1 MSTLRRG
8 VLERAI
14 VASSRGQAQ
23 GQQITVVGAGVIGL
37 TTAVVLQR
45 DGHRVQVIAAARG
58 ERTTSAVAAALWHP
72 FLANPP
78 ERVNAWSSRSLDE
91 LTRIANEHPEAGV
104 DLLTAREA
112 ADDTRLPWWAPS
124 VPDLAL
130 EPGPHPLGAP
140 YSLRFTAPRIEP
152 SLHLP
157 WLEAQLDCPVR
168 AEHVRSLAEVEGDC
182 IVNCTG
188 LGARALTG
196 DGELIGVY
204 GQVAIVEP
212 GEIPPDVALG
222 DERDESALVYVIPRR
237 REIVIGGC
245 FIPSPDD
252 RPLTPD
258 PELADAMLQRVRAAG
273 LKPGRLLGSRAGLRP
288 YRSTVRVEREGRV
301 IHNYGHGGSGY
312 TLAWGCAHEVSA
324 MLRDGNGSTHGHV

>member
-1 MSTLRRG
+1 MGSSG
-8 VLERAI
+8 SRA
-14 VASSRGQAQ
+14 QA
-23 GQQITVVGAGVIGL
+23 QQITVVGAGVIGL

-45 DGHRVQVIAAARG
+45 DGHRVQVIAAERG

-72 FLANPP
+72 FQADPP
-78 ERVNAWSSRSLDE
+78 ERVNAWSRRSLDE

-140 YSLRFTAPRIEP
+140 YSWRFTAPRIEP

-168 AEHVRSLAEVEGDC
+168 IERVPSLASVDGDC
-182 IVNCTG
+182 VVNCTG

-196 DGELIGVY
+196 DDELLALY

-212 GEIPPDVALG
+212 GEIHPDVALG
-222 DERDESALVYVIPRR
+222 DERDETALVYVVPRR

-245 FIPSPDD
+245 VVPSSDD

-258 PELADAMLQRVRAAG
+258 PELTDAMLQRVRAAG
-273 LKPGRLLGSRAGLRP
+273 LKPGRLLGARAGLRP
-288 YRSTVRVEREGRV
+288 YRRTVRLEREGRV
-301 IHNYGHGGSGY
+301 IHNYGHGGAGY
-312 TLAWGCAHEVSA
+312 TLAWGCADEVRA
-324 MLRDGNGSTHGHV
+324 VLQDGKASTQGHV

>member
-1 MSTLRRG
+1 MSTLKRG
-8 VLERAI
+8 VLEPAV
-14 VASSRGQAQ
+14 VASSRNRAQA
-23 GQQITVVGAGVIGL
+23 QQITVVGAGVIGL

-45 DGHRVQVIAAARG
+45 DGHRVQVIAAERG

-78 ERVNAWSSRSLDE
+78 ERVNAWSMKSLEE
-91 LTRIANEHPEAGV
+91 LTRIANDHPEAGV

-112 ADDTRLPWWAPS
+112 ADDTRLPWWAQS
-124 VPDLAL
+124 IPDLAI

-157 WLEAQLDCPVR
+157 WLEAQLDSPVR
-168 AEHVRSLAEVEGDC
+168 TERVRSLAEVEGDC
-182 IVNCTG
+182 VVNCTG

-196 DGELIGVY
+196 DGELLAFY

-212 GEIPPDVALG
+212 GEVHPDVALG

-245 FIPSPDD
+245 FFPSPDD

-258 PELADAMLQRVRAAG
+258 PELTDAMLQRVRAAG
-273 LKPGRLLGSRAGLRP
+273 LRPGRLLGTRAGLRP
-288 YRSTVRVEREGRV
+288 YRSTVRLEREGHV

-324 MLRDGNGSTHGHV
+324 MLRDGTASTHGHA